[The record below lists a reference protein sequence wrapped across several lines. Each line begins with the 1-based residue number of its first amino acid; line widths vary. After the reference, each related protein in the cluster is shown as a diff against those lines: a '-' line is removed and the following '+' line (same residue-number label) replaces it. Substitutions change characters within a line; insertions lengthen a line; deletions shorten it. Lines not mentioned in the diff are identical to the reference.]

1 MCFLQDTIEYM
12 TVGVCVHFMKKSFS
26 QTVSEPEFLLST
38 YNISTDQ
45 SKDDYHLVTAGDY
58 VLNTL
63 LVVSLVC
70 LSFCLFVCLFV
81 CLSVC
86 PPVFSE
92 TARYTLMKL
101 CNQVTYVERQK
112 PIDFGVN

>member
-70 LSFCLFVCLFV
+70 LFV

-86 PPVFSE
+86 PSVFS
-92 TARYTLMKL
+92 
-101 CNQVTYVERQK
+101 
-112 PIDFGVN
+112 

>member
-1 MCFLQDTIEYM
+1 MV
-12 TVGVCVHFMKKSFS
+12 TVKATNGHYN
-26 QTVSEPEFLLST
+26 SE
-38 YNISTDQ
+38 
-45 SKDDYHLVTAGDY
+45 TAGDY

-70 LSFCLFVCLFV
+70 LSVFLSVCLFV

-86 PPVFSE
+86 PPIFSE
-92 TARYTLMKL
+92 TARYTLTKL
-101 CNQVTYVERQK
+101 CARVTYVVRQK

>member
-1 MCFLQDTIEYM
+1 MLFARNNRETIEYM
-12 TVGVCVHFMKKSFS
+12 TVGVCVNFMKKSFS

-38 YNISTDQ
+38 YNISTEQ

-63 LVVSLVC
+63 LV
-70 LSFCLFVCLFV
+70 CLFVCLFV

-86 PPVFSE
+86 PSVFS
-92 TARYTLMKL
+92 
-101 CNQVTYVERQK
+101 
-112 PIDFGVN
+112 

>member
-12 TVGVCVHFMKKSFS
+12 NACMCVNS

-45 SKDDYHLVTAGDY
+45 SKDDYHLETAGDY

-63 LVVSLVC
+63 LV
-70 LSFCLFVCLFV
+70 CLFVCL
-81 CLSVC
+81 LVC
-86 PPVFSE
+86 PSIFSE
-92 TARYTLMKL
+92 TVR
-101 CNQVTYVERQK
+101 ERK
-112 PIDFGVN
+112 VKFCG

>member
-12 TVGVCVHFMKKSFS
+12 TVGVCVYFMKKSFS

-70 LSFCLFVCLFV
+70 LSFCLFVCL
-81 CLSVC
+81 SVC

-92 TARYTLMKL
+92 TARYTLTKL
-101 CNQVTYVERQK
+101 CVQVTYVVRQK
-112 PIDFGVN
+112 PIDFGFN

>member
-1 MCFLQDTIEYM
+1 MQDTIEYM
-12 TVGVCVHFMKKSFS
+12 TVGVCVNFMKKSFS

-45 SKDDYHLVTAGDY
+45 SKEDYHLVTAGDY

-70 LSFCLFVCLFV
+70 LSVCLFV
-81 CLSVC
+81 CLSSS
-86 PPVFSE
+86 FSE
-92 TARYTLMKL
+92 TARYRLTKL
-101 CNQVTYVERQK
+101 CVQVVYVLRQK
-112 PIDFGVN
+112 PIDFGAN

>member
-58 VLNTL
+58 VLNTIL
-63 LVVSLVC
+63 
-70 LSFCLFVCLFV
+70 V

-92 TARYTLMKL
+92 TARYTLTKL
-101 CNQVTYVERQK
+101 CIQVTYVVRQK

>member
-70 LSFCLFVCLFV
+70 LSFCLFVCL
-81 CLSVC
+81 SVC
-86 PPVFSE
+86 PPVFFE
-92 TARYTLMKL
+92 TARYTLTKL
-101 CNQVTYVERQK
+101 CVRVT
-112 PIDFGVN
+112 

>member
-12 TVGVCVHFMKKSFS
+12 TVGVCVNFMKKSFS

-63 LVVSLVC
+63 LVNTSLC
-70 LSFCLFVCLFV
+70 RTMSHIW
-81 CLSVC
+81 
-86 PPVFSE
+86 
-92 TARYTLMKL
+92 YY
-101 CNQVTYVERQK
+101 VTPSYMCIPLVTPKAIREY
-112 PIDFGVN
+112 DT

>member
-12 TVGVCVHFMKKSFS
+12 SVGVCVNFMKKSFS

-70 LSFCLFVCLFV
+70 LSFCLSV

-86 PPVFSE
+86 PPLFSE
-92 TARYTLMKL
+92 TARYTVTIL
-101 CNQVTYVERQK
+101 CVQVVYVLRQN
-112 PIDFGVN
+112 PIDFGAN

>member
-1 MCFLQDTIEYM
+1 
-12 TVGVCVHFMKKSFS
+12 MKKSFS

-45 SKDDYHLVTAGDY
+45 SKNDCHLETAGDY

-70 LSFCLFVCLFV
+70 LSFCLSV

-86 PPVFSE
+86 PPLFSE
-92 TARYTLMKL
+92 TARYTLTIL
-101 CNQVTYVERQK
+101 CVQVVYVLRQN
-112 PIDFGVN
+112 PIDFGAN

>member
-1 MCFLQDTIEYM
+1 M
-12 TVGVCVHFMKKSFS
+12 GVCVHFMKKSFS

-63 LVVSLVC
+63 LV
-70 LSFCLFVCLFV
+70 CLFV

-86 PPVFSE
+86 LSVQRFS
-92 TARYTLMKL
+92 TKL
-101 CNQVTYVERQK
+101 LHVGR
-112 PIDFGVN
+112 

>member
-63 LVVSLVC
+63 LVVFVG
-70 LSFCLFVCLFV
+70 LFVCLFV
-81 CLSVC
+81 CLDVC
-86 PPVFSE
+86 LSSTFLGL
-92 TARYTLMKL
+92 YTLYSDH
-101 CNQVTYVERQK
+101 VTCGCHKSVTDEAY
-112 PIDFGVN
+112 

>member
-1 MCFLQDTIEYM
+1 M
-12 TVGVCVHFMKKSFS
+12 GVCVQFMKKSFS

-63 LVVSLVC
+63 LV
-70 LSFCLFVCLFV
+70 CLFVCLFV
-81 CLSVC
+81 HTFSRKVFKAQNWHLALSI
-86 PPVFSE
+86 S
-92 TARYTLMKL
+92 TH
-101 CNQVTYVERQK
+101 
-112 PIDFGVN
+112 

>member
-1 MCFLQDTIEYM
+1 M
-12 TVGVCVHFMKKSFS
+12 GVCVNFLKKSFS

-45 SKDDYHLVTAGDY
+45 SKDDYNLETAGDY

-70 LSFCLFVCLFV
+70 LFV
-81 CLSVC
+81 CLSVLQ
-86 PPVFSE
+86 FSRKQLDIRSRNF
-92 TARYTLMKL
+92 ASKL
-101 CNQVTYVERQK
+101 HMYISRSLLILVLISQC
-112 PIDFGVN
+112 

>member
-70 LSFCLFVCLFV
+70 LSVCLFV

-86 PPVFSE
+86 PSVFSE
-92 TARYTLMKL
+92 TARYTLTKL
-101 CNQVTYVERQK
+101 CVRVLYVLRQK
-112 PIDFGVN
+112 PIDFGAN

>member
-1 MCFLQDTIEYM
+1 MLFARHNRVHDC
-12 TVGVCVHFMKKSFS
+12 GCVCVNFMKKSFS

-38 YNISTDQ
+38 YSISTDQ

-70 LSFCLFVCLFV
+70 
-81 CLSVC
+81 
-86 PPVFSE
+86 
-92 TARYTLMKL
+92 
-101 CNQVTYVERQK
+101 
-112 PIDFGVN
+112 

>member
-81 CLSVC
+81 CLSSS
-86 PPVFSE
+86 F
-92 TARYTLMKL
+92 
-101 CNQVTYVERQK
+101 
-112 PIDFGVN
+112 FGNG

>member
-12 TVGVCVHFMKKSFS
+12 TVGVCVNFMKKSFS

-45 SKDDYHLVTAGDY
+45 LRDDYHLVTAGDY

-63 LVVSLVC
+63 LVS
-70 LSFCLFVCLFV
+70 LFV

-92 TARYTLMKL
+92 TARYTLTKL
-101 CNQVTYVERQK
+101 CVQVTYVVRQK